1 MYSLLWVVVVVL
13 VVSFFS
19 NVFPFFGASYTLLA
33 ALQLTLL
40 GSTLYNFT
48 VVVIASAVGA
58 TLAKAVIYVGGLGFR
73 GPLLRNKNVRLIER
87 YSATEGFYL
96 VLFVAALLPVFP
108 FDDFIFIG
116 AGAALASL
124 GAMLLVTLGAKVI
137 KSLVEVAIE
146 LTILR
151 ELATAFD
158 FHRLDVTVALTAL
171 FLVIGIVVYKVDW
184 EGIYWR
190 VRRKRPT

>member
-1 MYSLLWVVVVVL
+1 MVVVVL